1 MKKLFIQFYLLLF
14 VCFLVMTLLVGL
26 VYKFTAER
34 AGKQSLDDLMNSSLY
49 LMRSELREI
58 PPRDW
63 GKTLKKMDLNLSFD
77 LRVEPL
83 SKYQLD
89 ANSMHRLREGEI
101 VALDDQYT
109 FIQRIPRSH
118 YVLAVG
124 PVPYLYFLHQMRLLD
139 IVLIAFI
146 AVSLA
151 FPVFIWMRPHW
162 QDMLKLEAAAQRFG
176 DGHLSERLHFEDG
189 SSFDRLG
196 VAFNQMADNINALI
210 ASKKQLIDGIAH
222 ELRTPLVRLRYRLE
236 MSENLSE
243 TQLQAFN
250 RDIGQLEALI
260 EELLTYARLDRPQN
274 ELHLSKPDLPL
285 WLSAH
290 MAEAQDV
297 NPSKT
302 IKIKN
307 LTPGNYAALD
317 MRLMARV
324 VDNLLNNALRY
335 CRSTVETSLWLTGNQ
350 ATLMV
355 EDDGPGI
362 APADREHIFEPFVRL
377 DPSRDRATGG
387 CGLGLA
393 IVHSIAQAMG
403 GTVSCDE
410 SELGG
415 ARFTFSWPLWHNI
428 EFYDKHHIA

>member
-1 MKKLFIQFYLLLF
+1 MKKLFVQFYLLLF

-34 AGKQSLDDLMNSSLY
+34 AGRQSLDDLMKSSLY

-58 PPRDW
+58 PPREW
-63 GKTLKKMDLNLSFD
+63 GKTLKEMDLNLSFD

-83 SKYQLD
+83 NHYKLD
-89 ANSMHRLREGEI
+89 AATSQRLREGDI

-139 IVLIAFI
+139 IALMALIAF
-146 AVSLA
+146 SLA

-162 QDMLKLEAAAQRFG
+162 QEMLRLESAAQRFG
-176 DGHLSERLHFEDG
+176 EGHLTERLHFDNG
-189 SSFDRLG
+189 SSFERLG

-236 MSENLSE
+236 MSENLTPPES
-243 TQLQAFN
+243 QALN

-274 ELHLSKPDLPL
+274 ELMLTEPDLPAL
-285 WLSAH
+285 LLAH
-290 MAEAQDV
+290 LQDV
-297 NPSKT
+297 QSVNPERAV
-302 IKIKN
+302 N
-307 LTPGNYAALD
+307 LLTCVIGDYGALD
-317 MRLMARV
+317 MRLMSRV
-324 VDNLLNNALRY
+324 LDNLLNNALRY
-335 CRSTVETSLWLTGNQ
+335 SRTTVQVSLLLDGSQ
-350 ATLMV
+350 ATLIV

-362 APADREHIFEPFVRL
+362 EADARERVFEPFVRL

-393 IVHSIAQAMG
+393 IVHSIALAMG
-403 GTVSCDE
+403 GSVVCDE

-415 ARFTFSWPLWHNI
+415 AKFSFRWPVWHAMP
-428 EFYDKHHIA
+428 DMTAA